1 MLWVKTGVNYR
12 VQLVHLSNKCPSK
25 SNGKFISSSH
35 KIVVAASI
43 LGDTVANKLLFFAN
57 DMTR

>member
-1 MLWVKTGVNYR
+1 M
-12 VQLVHLSNKCPSK
+12 HLSNKFPSK
-25 SNGKFISSSH
+25 SNGKFIKSSH